1 MMKNHKTKRIIR
13 FHHEDGLTL
22 KSPMREQV
30 LYIEAILVN
39 KIERM
44 FKEREKK
51 NDHYSV
57 PKFISSSGH
66 PSNARK

>member
-39 KIERM
+39 KIERI
-44 FKEREKK
+44 FIESEEK
-51 NDHYSV
+51 
-57 PKFISSSGH
+57 
-66 PSNARK
+66 